1 LSSVTQSS
9 QVRSFALLRMTALK
23 LVAAAPV
30 RSRFVSYE
38 MFRDCGESFRQLWR
52 ESPRREAPHF
62 LRRVLRSPTY
72 RRECR
77 PAFALWIKANRVPG
91 VSIESEHREQVA
103 MCEQQ
108 SRPPNAL
115 RRPRL
120 R

>member
-1 LSSVTQSS
+1 
-9 QVRSFALLRMTALK
+9 LRDLD
-23 LVAAAPV
+23 
-30 RSRFVSYE
+30 FVSFFFFQAE
-38 MFRDCGESFRQLWR
+38 DGIRDLTVTGVQTCALPIFCETLRRSCEYFCPKAR
-52 ESPRREAPHF
+52 ESRRREAPHF
-62 LRRVLRSPTY
+62 LRRVRRSPTY

-91 VSIESEHREQVA
+91 VSIESEHREQVT

-115 RRPRL
+115 HRPRL